1 MFRPEDID
9 AYNAAV
15 GDWTA
20 DAKSQVIAEMDALG
34 IVHSEKSKSPVA
46 AKKPLRTSLRK
57 NAGVTNR
64 ISFKIPRHMVFVH
77 KGVGRGTKISQVG
90 TTNRKPKP
98 FLNPVIEKNI
108 GKLVDVVADHQGTM
122 VVNALMIK

>member
-9 AYNAAV
+9 AYNNAV
-15 GDWTA
+15 GDWTS
-20 DAKSQVIAEMDALG
+20 DTKGQVISEMDALG
-34 IVHSEKSKSPVA
+34 IVHSEKSKSKVP
-46 AKKPLRTSLRK
+46 AKKALRTALRK

-77 KGVGRGTKISQVG
+77 KGVGRGTRISQVG
-90 TTNRKPKP
+90 TTKRKPKP

-108 GKLVDVVADHQGTM
+108 GKLAEVVADHQGTM